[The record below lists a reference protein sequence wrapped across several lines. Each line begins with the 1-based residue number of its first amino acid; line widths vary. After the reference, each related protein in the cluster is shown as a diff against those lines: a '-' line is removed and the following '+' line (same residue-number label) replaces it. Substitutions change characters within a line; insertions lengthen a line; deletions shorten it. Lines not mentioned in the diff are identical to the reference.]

1 MCIYVPC
8 VNGKRRR
15 VLYASPAR
23 EDPLSLTVDIPRDVL
38 VSVMRVLARTS
49 FVSYVNAKA
58 SCKLLRDVGSDGVV
72 FHDLHCGVIPLFVE
86 DEPRVQK
93 LLEDAAVAGN
103 LRAIFRIGFFAIF
116 QV

>member
-1 MCIYVPC
+1 MCIYFPS

-15 VLYASPAR
+15 VLYASPSR
-23 EDPLSLTVDIPRDVL
+23 EDPPSLTVDVPRDAF
-38 VSVMRVLARTS
+38 VSVMRILARTS

-72 FHDLHCGVIPLFVE
+72 LLDLHCGVIPLFAE

-93 LLEDAAVAGN
+93 LLEDDAVAGN

-116 QV
+116 QI